1 MDAQSTK
8 LQRALLL
15 RHFLDRLLDSEL
27 VSRQAEARV
36 TLAQILAALTIPGFV
51 ISALLINKYASLAAE
66 SSSLAYL
73 AALNDKCRFLY
84 FSMVVM
90 GFVTVV
96 EWDALF
102 PDRRD
107 FLILSPL
114 PVSSRTLF
122 TAKVQ
127 SLLLFLLLF
136 SAFVNLIPAI
146 LFPFIAAGGSII
158 FLFRF
163 AFSHVMCVLAGNT
176 FVFLSLIAIQGL
188 LMNLF
193 SPGAFRRISRL
204 VQLLLLIFLLTVF
217 FVMPGI
223 AFTQLR
229 QNPRALAVFPP
240 AWFLGLYETLLRG
253 RTVEFAGLTRQAL
266 EGLALA
272 GFGFALTYLASY
284 RRHLRRTLEGE
295 RIGAREKARWR
306 ESLGSL
312 AQRIAFQNPG
322 ERAVFNFVR
331 RTLFDS
337 EKHRVCLGAYFG
349 VGMAFVAMG
358 VITVFARSGYGAV
371 HELRGEFLS
380 IPLVLGFFTLVGMRV
395 VFAFPSQ
402 LGANWIFRLTEQKD
416 KQPYLTGVHRAMVA
430 FGVLP
435 ILATVAPFCIWAWGW
450 RTACLHVSFVFVLML
465 LLMEVLLIRLDKI
478 PFTCTYLP
486 GKANLKLM
494 FLPYIF
500 AFTTYAYTM
509 TSLELRLL
517 RRPALMAGFI
527 AAGSFLLAASVLRR
541 RRKLRERSS
550 FVYEMSPLPVAEPL
564 SLSRWG

>member
-1 MDAQSTK
+1 MSTPSTK
-8 LQRALLL
+8 TQRALLL
-15 RHFLDRLLDSEL
+15 QHFLDRFFDSEL
-27 VSRQAEARV
+27 VSRQSEARV

-51 ISALLINKYASLAAE
+51 ISALLITKYAAFAAE
-66 SSSLAYL
+66 SSLMAYL
-73 AALNDKCRFLY
+73 AALNDECRFLF

-96 EWDALF
+96 EWDTLF

-114 PVSSRTLF
+114 PLSSRTLF

-127 SLLLFLLLF
+127 SLFYFLLLF

-146 LFPFIAAGGSII
+146 LFPFIAGGGSI
-158 FLFRF
+158 FFMFRF
-163 AFSHVMCVLAGNT
+163 AFSHVTCVLAGNT

-193 SPGAFRRISRL
+193 GPGAFRKISRL

-217 FVMPGI
+217 FVIPGI
-223 AFTQLR
+223 SFTYLR

-240 AWFLGLYETLLRG
+240 AWFLGMHETLLRG
-253 RTVEFAGLTRQAL
+253 WMTEFAGLARRAL
-266 EGLALA
+266 AALAIA
-272 GFGFALTYLASY
+272 GFGFVLTYLVSY
-284 RRHLRRTLEGE
+284 RRQLRRILEGE
-295 RIGAREKARWR
+295 RVGACQKPRWR
-306 ESLGSL
+306 ESLGTL
-312 AQRIAFQNPG
+312 IQRVVFHSPG
-322 ERAVFNFVR
+322 ERAVFSFVR
-331 RTLFDS
+331 RTLFQS

-358 VITVFARSGYGAV
+358 VITVFARNGYGAV

-380 IPLVLGFFTLVGMRV
+380 IPMVLGFFTLVGMRV

-402 LGANWIFRLTEQKD
+402 LGANWIFRITEQEE
-416 KQPYLTGVHRAMVA
+416 KQPYLTGVHKAMFVL
-430 FGVLP
+430 GVLP
-435 ILATVAPFCIWAWGW
+435 ILAIVGPFSFWAWGW
-450 RTACLHVSFVFVLML
+450 RTAGLHVAFVLVMSLILIEIL
-465 LLMEVLLIRLDKI
+465 LYRLDKI

-500 AFTTYAYTM
+500 AFTTYSYTM
-509 TSLELRLL
+509 TTLELRLL
-517 RRPALMAGFI
+517 KRPALLVTFVV
-527 AAGSFLLAASVLRR
+527 AALLVLAASVLRR
-541 RRKLRERSS
+541 HRKLKGGKS
-550 FVYEMSPLPVAEPL
+550 FVYDMSPLQVAEPL
-564 SLSRWG
+564 SLSR